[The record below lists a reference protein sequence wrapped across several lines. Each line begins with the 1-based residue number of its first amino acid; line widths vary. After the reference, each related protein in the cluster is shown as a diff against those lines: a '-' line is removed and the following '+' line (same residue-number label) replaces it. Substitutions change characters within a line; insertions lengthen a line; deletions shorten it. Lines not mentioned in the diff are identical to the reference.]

1 MNLEYKIDGNVVGF
15 EITDGQTYKLGDS
28 KVLSNERS
36 DITYNQS
43 WYPNGYTTSNFLSN
57 SEFNFLKSE
66 ITKTIAEII
75 SNELGI
81 DTNGFT
87 LEKYHKYITT
97 NQAHFKIVSKTRD
110 LYPWD
115 FGFDIKELI
124 PKFSDIL
131 KFKISD
137 IDPHTNNRVHI
148 ILRINRPNSYDY
160 NPPHKDMY
168 EAYDRDGYFPQFVNF
183 WVPIAGVTKKT
194 SLPIVPK
201 SHLISEDSVL
211 RTTEGGIVN
220 NNKYRVRFVKDWGD
234 NSLVRTNVDYSEVLI
249 FSSHL
254 IHGLA
259 INEELDTTRVA
270 LEFRLFKR

>member
-28 KVLSNERS
+28 KVLSNEQS

>member
-28 KVLSNERS
+28 KVLSNEQS

-137 IDPHTNNRVHI
+137 IDPYTNNRVHI

>member
-1 MNLEYKIDGNVVGF
+1 MNLEYKIDGKVVGF
-15 EITDGQTYKLGDS
+15 RITDGQTYKLGDS
-28 KVLSNERS
+28 KVLSNEKS

-43 WYPNGYTTSNFLSN
+43 WYPNGYTTSKFLSN
-57 SEFNFLKSE
+57 SEFDFLKSE
-66 ITKTIAEII
+66 ITKTIAEIV
-75 SNELGI
+75 SNELDI
-81 DTNGFT
+81 DTDGFT
-87 LEKYHKYITT
+87 LEKYHKYVTT

-148 ILRINRPNSYDY
+148 ILRINRPNSFDY

-183 WVPIAGVTKKT
+183 WVPIAGVTEKT

-201 SHLISEDSVL
+201 SHLISEDNIL

-220 NNKYRVRFVKDWGD
+220 DNKYRVRFVKDWGD
-234 NSLVRTNVDYSEVLI
+234 NSLFRTNVDYSEVLI

>member
-28 KVLSNERS
+28 KVLSNEQS

-87 LEKYHKYITT
+87 LERYHKYITT